1 MLVSAADIGN
11 YVPYKTSIYLNVV
24 LRINCFSNE
33 R

>member
-11 YVPYKTSIYLNVV
+11 SFPYKTSIYLNVV
-24 LRINCFSNE
+24 IRINFFSNE